1 MSTINYGGGVSAIRT
16 TNDKGE
22 MVYKLVRNGQTLKKK
37 TTKMTSFKKYLN
49 TFFWYDQTSAE
60 LLAATPKPFMSL
72 EYPTTFR
79 THFGNAPALFLK
91 INDKVMPHK
100 SRAKFETYIIN
111 EGFHVVECGTTS
123 FKYCHRDRGI
133 VISGEFHAVTSK
145 RNRDDDDNDET
156 YNSGDENIFIT
167 LVPSMENKVLMERLL
182 AKITKSYMV
191 VPAYNTDKFYMIA
204 QNNSGLYTQKTTFK
218 SIPIKGDRFDLFY
231 GENFPHKK
239 MAAFI
244 DEDTDNLMLLHGD
257 PGTGKSNYIKH
268 IITNAEKKV
277 IYIPPSMLSVL
288 STPGFVSFVMENKNS
303 ILLIEDAEEVLS
315 TDRNSATNNLLG
327 LTDGFLKDA
336 LNLKIICTF
345 NCDIGK
351 IDPALMRKGR
361 MYFEYKFDVLTQDE
375 GQKLADFMKLDRT
388 IDKPMTLADIFNEE
402 ENSIKNS
409 FEDRRIGFC

>member
-1 MSTINYGGGVSAIRT
+1 MSNQPNYLKDYGFTTRIMDDGTFKIIKIR
-16 TNDKGE
+16 D
-22 MVYKLVRNGQTLKKK
+22 KKK
-37 TTKMTSFKKYLN
+37 PKQMTNYKKYLN
-49 TFFWYDQTSAE
+49 TFYWYDKSSKE
-60 LLAATPKPFMSL
+60 LLEQTPKPLMSL

-79 THFGNAPALFLK
+79 TMFGNAPTLFLK
-91 INDKVMPHK
+91 INDKVMPN
-100 SRAKFETYIIN
+100 SQRAKFEKYLIG
-111 EGFHVVECGTTS
+111 EGFDIVECGNS
-123 FKYCHRDRGI
+123 AFKYAHRARGI
-133 VISGEFHAVTSK
+133 VVSGEFHNVVGK
-145 RNRDDDDNDET
+145 GRRRRGDDDDNDET
-156 YNSGDENIFIT
+156 YNNGDENIFIT
-167 LVPSMENKVLMERLL
+167 LVPSMENKALMERFL
-182 AKITKSYMV
+182 AKITKSYMIE
-191 VPAYNTDKFYMIA
+191 PPYNTDKFYMIA
-204 QNNSGLYTQKTTFK
+204 QNNNGLYTQKTTFK

-244 DEDTDNLMLLHGD
+244 NEDTDNLMLLHGD

-268 IITNAEKKV
+268 IITNCEKKV

-288 STPGFVSFVMENKNS
+288 STPGFVSFVMDNKDS

-361 MYFEYKFDVLTQDE
+361 MYFEYKFDVLTVKE
-375 GQKLADFMKLDRT
+375 GQALADYMKLDRV
-388 IDKPMTLADIFNEE
+388 IDKPMTLADIFNKE
-402 ENSIKNS
+402 ENSVKNS
-409 FEDRRIGFC
+409 FETRTIGFC